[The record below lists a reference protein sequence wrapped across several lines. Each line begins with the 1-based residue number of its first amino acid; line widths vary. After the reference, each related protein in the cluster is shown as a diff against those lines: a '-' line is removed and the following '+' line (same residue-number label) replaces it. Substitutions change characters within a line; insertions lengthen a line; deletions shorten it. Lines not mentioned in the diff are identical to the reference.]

1 MKKLFLSLLLV
12 LGGCSSSV
20 NVDDFHR
27 YPERMNNWAATSN
40 MEDLCDALFEYQ
52 DDAFILNRILIE
64 FSRRNI
70 STMNCPQYEDLM
82 KELNKNKR
90 NRV

>member
-1 MKKLFLSLLLV
+1 MKKLYLFLMILLS
-12 LGGCSSSV
+12 GCSTSV
-20 NVDDFHR
+20 DVEDFHK

-52 DDAFILNRILIE
+52 DDSFILNRILIE
-64 FSRRNI
+64 FRRRNI
-70 STMNCPQYEDLM
+70 PPLNCPQYEEEM
-82 KELNKNKR
+82 KEINKNKR